1 MSTPTRYAIKIAGE
15 SGSLSTAGNI
25 VIDCLRH
32 LGFYVYCEREFPSL
46 IKGGRANIQINFAK
60 YPIRSLSHKIQVG
73 VALDREGVLDCLDT
87 LGKGSIMINGFERW
101 QKVIKDL
108 PTQVEEKGITL
119 YDIPAREIT
128 EKLGGSVIMV
138 NTVLVGFLFK
148 VLGLELE
155 PMILALTKQLAKK
168 PDLLEINKNCAK
180 FGYEYELDLTNKLD
194 LGRLSNPSHFVPAP
208 LQGAIDKAAKSPEL
222 DNLAEVGKL
231 PLAKGLAAQ
240 ADWGYNSD
248 TTQNGYTEAA
258 PTSKLHPNHIFI
270 DGNSAIC
277 LGALQAGCRAHYQYP
292 MSPSTTVLTTFASW
306 ADKTGMLVKQAE
318 DEITAIQ
325 MALGSMHTGTRAMTA
340 TSGGGFDLM
349 TETISLAGMIETPV
363 VCVIVQRPGPATGL
377 PTWTGQADLNLAIHS
392 GHGEYGK
399 LVIAC
404 SDVQSCYEN
413 IQHAF
418 DLAEKFQIPV
428 MLLSE
433 ANIGMSSV
441 TVPQFQQNIIPI
453 NRYLVNEKD
462 KIDVMSEVGKL
473 PLDKGLA
480 AQADWGYKGEAIQ
493 NSDATQEDSTSSNA
507 GTGSFAPLK
516 MTDLGIDELT
526 PNLRYQITE
535 SGVSHRWIPGTDEAI
550 YFANGDEHHEDG
562 SLDESLTAGDM
573 IAKRV
578 RKLKT
583 IEDKLPEPE
592 IFSSKINSYNQNE
605 KVEVGKLPL
614 DKDKVQQGFLATYC
628 PKGLAAQADWGYKG
642 DKPKQLLNSLKS
654 LFSGNSTNDSSASS
668 NTGTGSFAPLKMTE
682 LLTKK
687 SISFLGWGS
696 TKSTILDAIDQLSIS
711 NPEITVNYLHFN
723 YMFPLKTTLLKTFL
737 AANPDTILIEGNAT
751 GQLGELIAA
760 KTGFQF
766 QDRMLKWNGRP
777 FYVEEIVEKVIQT
790 I

>member
-1 MSTPTRYAIKIAGE
+1 MTVAHPNPFFTFSFSLFTIMSIPTRYAIKIAGE

-46 IKGGRANIQINFAK
+46 IKGGRANVQINFAK

-87 LGKGSIMINGFERW
+87 LGAGAIMINGFERW

-108 PTQVEEKGITL
+108 PTQIEEKGITMYEL
-119 YDIPAREIT
+119 PARQIT
-128 EKLGGSVIMV
+128 EKLGGSAIMV

-155 PMILALTKQLAKK
+155 PMILALTKQLSKK

-180 FGYEYELDLTNKLD
+180 FGYEYELELTNKLD
-194 LGRLSNPSHFVPAP
+194 LG
-208 LQGAIDKAAKSPEL
+208 
-222 DNLAEVGKL
+222 NLGENNNTNDRHLEHSERSSEVGLKNKL
-231 PLAKGLAAQ
+231 NGKENFA
-240 ADWGYNSD
+240 
-248 TTQNGYTEAA
+248 TTSNTGMGSFASLKMTNT
-258 PTSKLHPNHIFI
+258 PSLPPNHIFI

-404 SDVQSCYEN
+404 SDVQRCYEN

-418 DLAEKFQIPV
+418 NLADKFQIPV

-433 ANIGMSSV
+433 ANIGMSSI
-441 TVPQFQQNIIPI
+441 TIPQFEQNLIPI
-453 NRYLVNEKD
+453 NRYLVNQKD
-462 KIDVMSEVGKL
+462 KIDVTAEVGEL
-473 PLDKGLA
+473 PLDEGLA
-480 AQADWGYKGEAIQ
+480 AQADWGYNG
-493 NSDATQEDSTSSNA
+493 DATQIGDTEAASTTSNLITSNA
-507 GTGSFAPLK
+507 DKKSFASLK
-516 MTDLGIDELT
+516 LSNLGIEKLT
-526 PNLRYQITE
+526 PSLRYQITE

-583 IEDKLPEPE
+583 IEDNLPEPE
-592 IFSSKINSYNQNE
+592 LYSSLSNSYSQNE
-605 KVEVGKLPL
+605 QVVGDNSPL
-614 DKDKVQQGFLATYC
+614 EGWRSQTGGVDKSDAT
-628 PKGLAAQADWGYKG
+628 QIG
-642 DKPKQLLNSLKS
+642 DREAT
-654 LFSGNSTNDSSASS
+654 STN
-668 NTGTGSFAPLKMTE
+668 
-682 LLTKK
+682 K

-696 TKSTILDAIDQLSIS
+696 TKSTILDAIDQLAIT

-723 YMFPLKTTLLKTFL
+723 YMFPLKTTLLKEFL
-737 AANPDTILIEGNAT
+737 TANPDTILIEGNAT
-751 GQLGELIAA
+751 GQLGELITA

-766 QDRMLKWNGRP
+766 QDKMLKWNGRP
-777 FYVEEIVEKVIQT
+777 FYVEEIVEKVY
-790 I
+790 

>member
-1 MSTPTRYAIKIAGE
+1 MSTPTRYSIKIAGE

-32 LGFYVYCEREFPSL
+32 LGFYVYSEREFPSL
-46 IKGGRANIQINFAK
+46 IKGGRANVQINFAK
-60 YPIRSLSHKIQVG
+60 YPIRSLSHQIQVG

-87 LGKGSIMINGFERW
+87 LGSGSIMINGFDRW

-128 EKLGGSVIMV
+128 EKLGGSAIMV

-148 VLGLELE
+148 VLGLDLE
-155 PMILALTKQLAKK
+155 PMIAALTKQLAKK
-168 PDLLEINKNCAK
+168 LDLLEINKNCAK
-180 FGYEYELDLTNKLD
+180 FGYEYDLELINKFD
-194 LGRLSNPSHFVPAP
+194 LGSIQSQVNGHLEPSERSSVDEFKNELNGKENSSITSNTGTGSFTLLKMTDSP
-208 LQGAIDKAAKSPEL
+208 L
-222 DNLAEVGKL
+222 
-231 PLAKGLAAQ
+231 
-240 ADWGYNSD
+240 
-248 TTQNGYTEAA
+248 
-258 PTSKLHPNHIFI
+258 PTDHIFI

-306 ADKTGMLVKQAE
+306 AEKTGMLVKQAE

-349 TETISLAGMIETPV
+349 TETVSLAGMIETPC

-377 PTWTGQADLNLAIHS
+377 PTWTGQADLNLAIYS

-418 DLAEKFQIPV
+418 DLADKFQIPV

-433 ANIGMSSV
+433 ANIGMSSI
-441 TVPQFQQNIIPI
+441 TVPAFEQNIIPI
-453 NRYLVNEKD
+453 NRYLVNQEYKD
-462 KIDVMSEVGKL
+462 IENISHIGM
-473 PLDKGLA
+473 
-480 AQADWGYKGEAIQ
+480 
-493 NSDATQEDSTSSNA
+493 
-507 GTGSFAPLK
+507 GSFASVK
-516 MTDLGIDELT
+516 MADLGIDKLNS
-526 PNLRYQITE
+526 NLRYQITE
-535 SGVSHRWIPGTDEAI
+535 SGVSNRWIPGTDEAI

-583 IEDKLPEPE
+583 IEDSLPEPE
-592 IFSSKINSYNQNE
+592 IYSSKYNLKPEVDNSPLETAGTAELAPAIQLSE
-605 KVEVGKLPL
+605 GWQAKPDEV
-614 DKDKVQQGFLATYC
+614 VQ
-628 PKGLAAQADWGYKG
+628 G
-642 DKPKQLLNSLKS
+642 DKSSSKYIN
-654 LFSGNSTNDSSASS
+654 FSIANQ
-668 NTGTGSFAPLKMTE
+668 KI
-682 LLTKK
+682 
-687 SISFLGWGS
+687 ISFIGWGS
-696 TKSTILDAIDQLSIS
+696 TKSTILDAIDQLAIT

-723 YMFPLKTTLLKTFL
+723 YIFPLKTTLLQEYIKD
-737 AANPDTILIEGNAT
+737 NPDTILIEGNST
-751 GQLGELIAA
+751 GQLGELITA

-766 QDRMLKWNGRP
+766 AYKMLKWNGRP
-777 FYVEEIVEKVIQT
+777 FYVEEIIDKVMKQIKQK
-790 I
+790 

>member
-1 MSTPTRYAIKIAGE
+1 MTSPTRYAIKIAGE
-15 SGSLSTAGNI
+15 SGSLSTGGNI

-46 IKGGRANIQINFAK
+46 IKGGRANVQINFAK
-60 YPIRSLSHKIQVG
+60 YPIRSLSHKIAVG

-87 LGKGSIMINGFERW
+87 LGAGSIMINGFERW

-108 PTQVEEKGITL
+108 PTQIEEKRITMYEL
-119 YDIPAREIT
+119 PAREIT
-128 EKLGGSVIMV
+128 EKLGGSAIMV

-180 FGYEYELDLTNKLD
+180 FGYEYDLELTNKLD
-194 LGRLSNPSHFVPAP
+194 LSHLSNN
-208 LQGAIDKAAKSPEL
+208 K
-222 DNLAEVGKL
+222 AEVGNSPREGWQSQTDEVLKSD
-231 PLAKGLAAQ
+231 ANTNGDTKATNDNTISHNNGDAEANSTKGLL
-240 ADWGYNSD
+240 
-248 TTQNGYTEAA
+248 
-258 PTSKLHPNHIFI
+258 PTNHIFI

-292 MSPSTTVLTTFASW
+292 MSPSTTILTTFASW

-404 SDVQSCYEN
+404 SDAQSCYEN

-433 ANIGMSSV
+433 ANIGMSSI
-441 TVPQFQQNIIPI
+441 TIPQFEQNHIPI
-453 NRYLVNEKD
+453 NRYLVNKNTNREK
-462 KIDVMSEVGKL
+462 VEVGEL

-480 AQADWGYKGEAIQ
+480 AQADWGYK
-493 NSDATQEDSTSSNA
+493 SDATQNDDTDAASTIGNLITSNT
-507 GTGSFAPLK
+507 GTGSFASLK
-516 MTDLGIDELT
+516 MTDIGVDKLT
-526 PNLRYQITE
+526 PSLRYQITE
-535 SGVSHRWIPGTDEAI
+535 NGVSHRWIPGTDEAI

-583 IEDKLPEPE
+583 IEDNLPEPE
-592 IFSSKINSYNQNE
+592 LYSSKNT
-605 KVEVGKLPL
+605 KAEVGNSPL
-614 DKDKVQQGFLATYC
+614 EGWQATPDGVDKS
-628 PKGLAAQADWGYKG
+628 
-642 DKPKQLLNSLKS
+642 DKPTNQLLNSFKS
-654 LFSGNSTNDSSASS
+654 FITGNPKNQNESSKTND
-668 NTGTGSFAPLKMTE
+668 
-682 LLTKK
+682 K

-696 TKSTILDAIDQLSIS
+696 TKSTILDAIDQLAIT

-723 YMFPLKTTLLKTFL
+723 YMFPLKTTLLKEFL
-737 AANPDTILIEGNAT
+737 TANPDTILIEGNAT
-751 GQLGELIAA
+751 GQLGELITA

-766 QDRMLKWNGRP
+766 QDKMLKWNGRP
-777 FYVEEIVEKVIQT
+777 FYVEEVVEKVLKN
-790 I
+790 

>member
-25 VIDCLRH
+25 VIECLRH

-46 IKGGRANIQINFAK
+46 IKGGRANVQINFAK

-87 LGKGSIMINGFERW
+87 LGAGSIMINGFERW

-108 PTQVEEKGITL
+108 PTQIEEKGITMYEL
-119 YDIPAREIT
+119 PAREIT
-128 EKLGGSVIMV
+128 EKLGGSAIMV

-180 FGYEYELDLTNKLD
+180 FGYEYDLELTNKLD
-194 LGRLSNPSHFVPAP
+194 LGRLNNPSYFVTAP
-208 LQGAIDKAAKSPEL
+208 LQVAIDNTAR
-222 DNLAEVGKL
+222 N
-231 PLAKGLAAQ
+231 Q
-240 ADWGYNSD
+240 NSD
-248 TTQNGYTEAA
+248 EKTMVGNSPLEGWTAKQDGVDKSDATTNCDTEAA
-258 PTSKLHPNHIFI
+258 STTDNLTTSNTGTGSFASLKMTEIPLPTNHIFI

-306 ADKTGMLVKQAE
+306 AEKTGMLVKQAE

-349 TETISLAGMIETPV
+349 TETISLAGMIETPC

-377 PTWTGQADLNLAIHS
+377 PTWTGQGDLNLAIHS

-404 SDVQSCYEN
+404 SDVQNCYEN

-433 ANIGMSSV
+433 ANIGMS
-441 TVPQFQQNIIPI
+441 NITIPKFEQGLIPI
-453 NRYLVNEKD
+453 NRYLVNEKA
-462 KIDVMSEVGKL
+462 KASNKGEAEKL

-480 AQADWGYKGEAIQ
+480 AQADWGY
-493 NSDATQEDSTSSNA
+493 NSDDTSSKF
-507 GTGSFAPLK
+507 TSLK
-516 MTDLGIDELT
+516 MADLGIEKLT
-526 PNLRYQITE
+526 PSLRYQITE
-535 SGVSHRWIPGTDEAI
+535 SGVSHRWIPGADEAI

-583 IEDKLPEPE
+583 IEDSLPEPE
-592 IFSSKINSYNQNE
+592 IYSSRS
-605 KVEVGKLPL
+605 VEVHETHNKKSVEGQNSPL
-614 DKDKVQQGFLATYC
+614 EGWQAKPDGVDNMTTTHNGDTE
-628 PKGLAAQADWGYKG
+628 AA
-642 DKPKQLLNSLKS
+642 
-654 LFSGNSTNDSSASS
+654 ST
-668 NTGTGSFAPLKMTE
+668 
-682 LLTKK
+682 TKK

-696 TKSTILDAIDQLSIS
+696 TKSTILDAIDQLAIT
-711 NPEITVNYLHFN
+711 NPDITVKYLHFN
-723 YMFPLKTTLLKTFL
+723 YMFPLKTTLLNEYLK
-737 AANPDTILIEGNAT
+737 ANPNTILIEGNAT
-751 GQLGELIAA
+751 GQLGELITT

-766 QDRMLKWNGRP
+766 QNKMLKWNGRP
-777 FYVEEIVEKVIQT
+777 FYVEEVVEKVIQT
-790 I
+790 VGE

>member
-1 MSTPTRYAIKIAGE
+1 MSIPTRYAIKIAGE

-46 IKGGRANIQINFAK
+46 IKGGRANVQINFAK

-87 LGKGSIMINGFERW
+87 LGTGSIMINGFERW
-101 QKVIKDL
+101 QKVIKNL
-108 PTQVEEKGITL
+108 PTQIEEKGITMYEL
-119 YDIPAREIT
+119 PAREIT
-128 EKLGGSVIMV
+128 EKLGGSAIMV

-180 FGYEYELDLTNKLD
+180 FGYEYDLELTNKLD
-194 LGRLSNPSHFVPAP
+194 LGTLGENNNTNDRHLEHSERSSVVGLNESIVKKDKLSFNTGMGSFASLKMTNTPP
-208 LQGAIDKAAKSPEL
+208 LP
-222 DNLAEVGKL
+222 
-231 PLAKGLAAQ
+231 
-240 ADWGYNSD
+240 
-248 TTQNGYTEAA
+248 
-258 PTSKLHPNHIFI
+258 PNHIFI

-404 SDVQSCYEN
+404 SDVQSCYKN

-433 ANIGMSSV
+433 ANIGMSSI
-441 TVPQFQQNIIPI
+441 TIPQFEQNLIPI
-453 NRYLVNEKD
+453 NRYLVNEEKNSVILSETKD
-462 KIDVMSEVGKL
+462 PVPVLDEETPIEKIK
-473 PLDKGLA
+473 
-480 AQADWGYKGEAIQ
+480 
-493 NSDATQEDSTSSNA
+493 
-507 GTGSFAPLK
+507 
-516 MTDLGIDELT
+516 LT
-526 PNLRYQITE
+526 PNLRYQITK

-583 IEDKLPEPE
+583 IEDNLPEPE
-592 IFSSKINSYNQNE
+592 IYSSLDRSGKVYEPQNE
-605 KVEVGKLPL
+605 KVEVEKLPL
-614 DKDKVQQGFLATYC
+614 D
-628 PKGLAAQADWGYKG
+628 KGLAAQADWGYNGNATQNG
-642 DKPKQLLNSLKS
+642 D
-654 LFSGNSTNDSSASS
+654 TEA
-668 NTGTGSFAPLKMTE
+668 AP
-682 LLTKK
+682 TKNNK

-696 TKSTILDAIDQLSIS
+696 TKSTILDAIDQLAIT

-723 YMFPLKTTLLKTFL
+723 YMFPLKTTLLKGFL
-737 AANPDTILIEGNAT
+737 TANPDTILIEGNAT
-751 GQLGELIAA
+751 GQLGELITA

-766 QDRMLKWNGRP
+766 QDKMLKWNGRP
-777 FYVEEIVEKVIQT
+777 FYVEEIVDKVIQT
-790 I
+790 VGA

>member
-1 MSTPTRYAIKIAGE
+1 MTVRSPNPFFTFSFSLFTNFMTTPTRYAIKIAGE

-46 IKGGRANIQINFAK
+46 IKGGRANVQINFAK
-60 YPIRSLSHKIQVG
+60 YPIRSLSHQIAVG

-87 LGKGSIMINGFERW
+87 LGSGSIMINGFERW

-108 PTQVEEKGITL
+108 PTQIEEKGITMYEL
-119 YDIPAREIT
+119 PAREIT
-128 EKLGGSVIMV
+128 ERLGGSAIMV

-148 VLGLELE
+148 VLGLKLE

-180 FGYEYELDLTNKLD
+180 FGYEYDLELTNKLD
-194 LGRLSNPSHFVPAP
+194 LGK
-208 LQGAIDKAAKSPEL
+208 LQNSKAAE
-222 DNLAEVGKL
+222 GKL
-231 PLAKGLAAQ
+231 PLDKELSAQ
-240 ADWGYNSD
+240 ADWGLKSD
-248 TTQNGYTEAA
+248 ATDNGELKFSSTQVN
-258 PTSKLHPNHIFI
+258 PLPPNHIFI

-363 VCVIVQRPGPATGL
+363 VCIIVQRPGPATGL

-404 SDVQSCYEN
+404 SDAQSCYEN

-433 ANIGMSSV
+433 ANIGMSNI
-441 TVPQFQQNIIPI
+441 TIPQFEQNLIPI
-453 NRYLVNEKD
+453 NRYLVNINENYK
-462 KIDVMSEVGKL
+462 KAEMGKL

-480 AQADWGYKGEAIQ
+480 AQADWGYNG
-493 NSDATQEDSTSSNA
+493 DATNNQYIDAPTTSN
-507 GTGSFAPLK
+507 TTTRSFASLK
-516 MTDLGIDELT
+516 MTDIGVNKLS

-535 SGVSHRWIPGTDEAI
+535 SGVSHRWIPGTNEAI

-562 SLDESLTAGDM
+562 SLDESLSAGDM

-583 IEDKLPEPE
+583 IEDNLPEPE
-592 IFSSKINSYNQNE
+592 LYSSKNT
-605 KVEVGKLPL
+605 KAEVGNSPL
-614 DKDKVQQGFLATYC
+614 EGWQATPDGVDKS
-628 PKGLAAQADWGYKG
+628 
-642 DKPKQLLNSLKS
+642 DKPTNQLLNSFKS
-654 LFSGNSTNDSSASS
+654 FITGNPKNQNESSKTND
-668 NTGTGSFAPLKMTE
+668 
-682 LLTKK
+682 K

-696 TKSTILDAIDQLSIS
+696 TKSTILDAIDQLVVT

-723 YMFPLKTTLLKTFL
+723 YMFPLKTTLLNEYLK
-737 AANPDTILIEGNAT
+737 ANPDTILIEGNAT
-751 GQLGELIAA
+751 GQLGELITA

-766 QDRMLKWNGRP
+766 QDKMLKWNGRP
-777 FYVEEIVEKVIQT
+777 FYVEEVVEKVLKIT
-790 I
+790 

>member
-1 MSTPTRYAIKIAGE
+1 MTTAKPNPFFTFSFSLFTIMSIPTRYAIKIAGE

-46 IKGGRANIQINFAK
+46 IKGGRANVQINFAK

-87 LGKGSIMINGFERW
+87 LGEGSILINGFERW
-101 QKVIKDL
+101 QKVVKDL

-119 YDIPAREIT
+119 YDIPGREIT
-128 EKLGGSVIMV
+128 EKLGGSAIMV

-148 VLGLELE
+148 VLGSELE

-168 PDLLEINKNCAK
+168 PDLLETNKNCAK
-180 FGYEYELDLTNKLD
+180 FGYEYDLELTNKLD
-194 LGRLSNPSHFVPAP
+194 LGELKS
-208 LQGAIDKAAKSPEL
+208 DKADSGE
-222 DNLAEVGKL
+222 L

-240 ADWGYNSD
+240 ADWGFKMD
-248 TTQNGYTEAA
+248 ATQNGDNVISSKEA
-258 PTSKLHPNHIFI
+258 KLPADHIFI

-277 LGALQAGCRAHYQYP
+277 FGALQAGCRAHYQYP

-404 SDVQSCYEN
+404 SDVQSCYKN

-418 DLAEKFQIPV
+418 DLADKFQIPV

-433 ANIGMSSV
+433 ANIGMSNI
-441 TVPQFQQNIIPI
+441 TIPQFQQNLIPI
-453 NRYLVNEKD
+453 NRYLVNNNGE
-462 KIDVMSEVGKL
+462 ININEVAEIGKL
-473 PLDKGLA
+473 PLNKGLSRS
-480 AQADWGYKGEAIQ
+480 DWGFKSDAIQ
-493 NSDATQEDSTSSNA
+493 NNDTTNNGDTVVAATNYNSNKSNA
-507 GTGSFAPLK
+507 GTGSFASLK
-516 MTDLGIDELT
+516 MTDIGVNKLT

-550 YFANGDEHHEDG
+550 YFANGDEHYEDG

-583 IEDKLPEPE
+583 IEDSLPEPE
-592 IFSSKINSYNQNE
+592 IYSSHKVKVFETKNE
-605 KVEVGKLPL
+605 KVVMGKLPL
-614 DKDKVQQGFLATYC
+614 D
-628 PKGLAAQADWGYKG
+628 KGLAAQADWG
-642 DKPKQLLNSLKS
+642 LKS
-654 LFSGNSTNDSSASS
+654 DVAKS
-668 NTGTGSFAPLKMTE
+668 NTGTGSFASLKMTDFS
-682 LLTKK
+682 K

-696 TKSTILDAIDQLSIS
+696 TKSTILDAIDQLAIT
-711 NPEITVNYLHFN
+711 NPDITVNYLHFN
-723 YMFPLKTTLLKTFL
+723 YMFPLKTTLLNLYLK
-737 AANPDTILIEGNAT
+737 ANPDTILIEGNAT
-751 GQLGELIAA
+751 GQLGELITA
-760 KTGFQF
+760 KTGFMF
-766 QDRMLKWNGRP
+766 KDKILKWNGRP
-777 FYVEEIVEKVIQT
+777 FYIEEIVEKALEKFG
-790 I
+790 

>member
-1 MSTPTRYAIKIAGE
+1 MTTPTRYAIKIAGE
-15 SGSLSTAGNI
+15 SGSLSTAANI

-32 LGFYVYCEREFPSL
+32 LGFYVYSEREFPSL
-46 IKGGRANIQINFAK
+46 IKGGRANVQINFAK
-60 YPIRSLSHKIQVG
+60 YTIRSLSHKIQVG

-87 LGKGSIMINGFERW
+87 LGAGSIFINGFERW

-108 PTQVEEKGITL
+108 PTQIEEKGITMYEL
-119 YDIPAREIT
+119 PAREIT
-128 EKLGGSVIMV
+128 EKLGGSAIMV

-180 FGYEYELDLTNKLD
+180 FGYEYELELTNKLD
-194 LGRLSNPSHFVPAP
+194 LGNLNSN
-208 LQGAIDKAAKSPEL
+208 
-222 DNLAEVGKL
+222 EVEVKEL
-231 PLAKGLAAQ
+231 PLDKGLTAQ
-240 ADWGYNSD
+240 ADWGLQGNALKYGD
-248 TTQNGYTEAA
+248 MEAA
-258 PTSKLHPNHIFI
+258 STIKLPSDHIFI

-292 MSPSTTVLTTFASW
+292 MSPSTTVLTTFATW
-306 ADKTGMLVKQAE
+306 AQKTGMLVKQAE

-363 VCVIVQRPGPATGL
+363 VCLIVQRPGPATGL

-418 DLAEKFQIPV
+418 DLAEKYQIPV

-433 ANIGMSSV
+433 ANIGMSSI
-441 TVPQFQQNIIPI
+441 TVPKFEQHIIPI
-453 NRYLVNEKD
+453 NRYL
-462 KIDVMSEVGKL
+462 
-473 PLDKGLA
+473 
-480 AQADWGYKGEAIQ
+480 
-493 NSDATQEDSTSSNA
+493 ATEN
-507 GTGSFAPLK
+507 
-516 MTDLGIDELT
+516 LT

-573 IAKRV
+573 IAKRI

-583 IEDKLPEPE
+583 IKDNLPEPE
-592 IFSSKINSYNQNE
+592 LFSSKNSSTQAE
-605 KVEVGKLPL
+605 KLSI
-614 DKDKVQQGFLATYC
+614 DKELKVKANLGN
-628 PKGLAAQADWGYKG
+628 
-642 DKPKQLLNSLKS
+642 KPTTQLLNSIKS
-654 LFSGNSTNDSSASS
+654 FISGNSKHEDTEDTFITNSK
-668 NTGTGSFAPLKMTE
+668 T
-682 LLTKK
+682 TK
-687 SISFLGWGS
+687 SLSFLGWGS
-696 TKSTILDAIDQLSIS
+696 TKSTILDAIDQLAIT

-723 YMFPLKTTLLKTFL
+723 YMFPLKTTLLKEFL
-737 AANPDTILIEGNAT
+737 KFNPDTILIEGNAT
-751 GQLGELIAA
+751 GQLGELIIA

-766 QDRMLKWNGRP
+766 KDKMLKWNGRP
-777 FYVEEIVEKVIQT
+777 FYVEEIVEKVLKNLK
-790 I
+790 

>member
-1 MSTPTRYAIKIAGE
+1 MTTPTRYAIKITGE
-15 SGSLSTAGNI
+15 SGSLTTAANI

-32 LGFYVYCEREFPSL
+32 MGFYVYSEREFPSL
-46 IKGGRANIQINFAK
+46 IKGGRANVQINFAK

-87 LGKGSIMINGFERW
+87 LGQGSILINGFERW
-101 QKVIKDL
+101 QKVVKDL
-108 PTQVEEKGITL
+108 PTQAEEKEITL
-119 YDIPAREIT
+119 YDIPGREIT
-128 EKLGGSVIMV
+128 EKLGGSAIMV

-148 VLGLELE
+148 VLGLELD

-180 FGYEYELDLTNKLD
+180 FGYEYELELTNKLD
-194 LGRLSNPSHFVPAP
+194 LGNLNRSE
-208 LQGAIDKAAKSPEL
+208 AKVGNSPREGWQSQTDGVL
-222 DNLAEVGKL
+222 K
-231 PLAKGLAAQ
+231 
-240 ADWGYNSD
+240 SD
-248 TTQNGYTEAA
+248 TALNGDTEAA
-258 PTSKLHPNHIFI
+258 STNIPLPTNHIFI

-306 ADKTGMLVKQAE
+306 AEKTGMLVKQAE

-340 TSGGGFDLM
+340 TSGGGFDLI
-349 TETISLAGMIETPV
+349 TETISLAGMIETPC
-363 VCVIVQRPGPATGL
+363 VCLIVQRPGPATGL

-433 ANIGMSSV
+433 ANIGMSNI
-441 TVPQFQQNIIPI
+441 TIPKFEQGIIPI
-453 NRYLVNEKD
+453 NRYLVNEKANQIN
-462 KIDVMSEVGKL
+462 KTESVEL
-473 PLDKGLA
+473 PLSGASTKG
-480 AQADWGYKGEAIQ
+480 DWGTQ
-493 NSDATQEDSTSSNA
+493 SDATQNGVALVASTTNNSTTSNID
-507 GTGSFAPLK
+507 TRSFASLK
-516 MTDLGIDELT
+516 MTDLGADKLS
-526 PNLRYQITE
+526 PSLRYQITE

-583 IEDKLPEPE
+583 IEDSLPEPE
-592 IFSSKINSYNQNE
+592 VHSSHKVEVFGAQNE
-605 KVEVGKLPL
+605 KVVVDKLPL
-614 DKDKVQQGFLATYC
+614 D
-628 PKGLAAQADWGYKG
+628 KGLAAQADWGYDG
-642 DKPKQLLNSLKS
+642 DANQNNNPIPS
-654 LFSGNSTNDSSASS
+654 
-668 NTGTGSFAPLKMTE
+668 
-682 LLTKK
+682 K

-696 TKSTILDAIDQLSIS
+696 TKSTILDAIDQLAIT

-723 YMFPLKTTLLKTFL
+723 YLFPLKTTLLREYL
-737 AANPDTILIEGNAT
+737 QANPDTILIEGNAT
-751 GQLGELIAA
+751 GQLGELITA

-766 QDRMLKWNGRP
+766 QNKMLKWNGRP
-777 FYVEEIVEKVIQT
+777 FYVEEIMEKIIQT
-790 I
+790 VGA

>member
-1 MSTPTRYAIKIAGE
+1 MTTPTRYAIKIAGE

-32 LGFYVYCEREFPSL
+32 LGFYVYSEREFPSL

-87 LGKGSIMINGFERW
+87 LGQGSIMINGFERW
-101 QKVIKDL
+101 QKVVKDL

-128 EKLGGSVIMV
+128 EKLGGSAIMV

-155 PMILALTKQLAKK
+155 PMILALTKQLSKK

-180 FGYEYELDLTNKLD
+180 FGFEYEMELTNKLD
-194 LGRLSNPSHFVPAP
+194 LGDLK
-208 LQGAIDKAAKSPEL
+208 IEK
-222 DNLAEVGKL
+222 AEVEQL
-231 PLAKGLAAQ
+231 PLDKGLARSG
-240 ADWGYNSD
+240 WGFKGD
-248 TTQNGYTEAA
+248 ATQNGNTEAA
-258 PTSKLHPNHIFI
+258 STKDVLPTNHIFI

-306 ADKTGMLVKQAE
+306 AEKTGMLVKQAE

-349 TETISLAGMIETPV
+349 TETISLAGMIETPC

-418 DLAEKFQIPV
+418 DLADKFQIPV

-433 ANIGMSSV
+433 ANIGMSSI
-441 TVPQFQQNIIPI
+441 TVSKFEQCIIPI
-453 NRYLVNEKD
+453 NRYLVNQKD
-462 KIDVMSEVGKL
+462 NRINEVEVGNS
-473 PLDKGLA
+473 PLEGW
-480 AQADWGYKGEAIQ
+480 QAKPDGVVKSDANQ
-493 NSDATQEDSTSSNA
+493 NSEKTQNGDREVDSIMVNSTSSK
-507 GTGSFAPLK
+507 SFTSPKLS
-516 MTDLGIDELT
+516 DIGIDKLT

-578 RKLKT
+578 RKLKK
-583 IEDKLPEPE
+583 IKDDLPEPE
-592 IFSSKINSYNQNE
+592 IFSSRSGEACETPNKKAE
-605 KVEVGKLPL
+605 VEQLPL
-614 DKDKVQQGFLATYC
+614 DK
-628 PKGLAAQADWGYKG
+628 GLARSGWGLNS
-642 DKPKQLLNSLKS
+642 DKLTNQLLSSIKS
-654 LFSGNSTNDSSASS
+654 LIVGKS
-668 NTGTGSFAPLKMTE
+668 NHGATGDAA
-682 LLTKK
+682 TKAQK

-696 TKSTILDAIDQLSIS
+696 TKSTILDSIDQLKIT
-711 NPEITVNYLHFN
+711 NPEINVNYLHFN
-723 YMFPLKTTLLKTFL
+723 YMFPLKTTLLKEYL
-737 AANPDTILIEGNAT
+737 KAHPDTILIEGNAT
-751 GQLGELIAA
+751 GQLGELITT

-766 QDRMLKWNGRP
+766 QDKMLKWNGRP
-777 FYVEEIVEKVIQT
+777 FYVEEIVEKVLERLK
-790 I
+790 

>member
-1 MSTPTRYAIKIAGE
+1 MTTARPNPFFTFSFSLFTIMSIPTRYAIKIAGE

-46 IKGGRANIQINFAK
+46 IKGGRANVQINFAK

-87 LGKGSIMINGFERW
+87 LGSGSIMINGFERW

-108 PTQVEEKGITL
+108 PTQIEEKGITMYEL
-119 YDIPAREIT
+119 PAREIT
-128 EKLGGSVIMV
+128 EKLGGSAIMV

-180 FGYEYELDLTNKLD
+180 FGYEYELELTNKLD
-194 LGRLSNPSHFVPAP
+194 LGNLGENNNTNDRHLEHSERSSVVGLNESIVKKDKLSSNTGMGSFASLKMTNTPP
-208 LQGAIDKAAKSPEL
+208 LP
-222 DNLAEVGKL
+222 
-231 PLAKGLAAQ
+231 
-240 ADWGYNSD
+240 
-248 TTQNGYTEAA
+248 
-258 PTSKLHPNHIFI
+258 PNHIFI

-349 TETISLAGMIETPV
+349 TETISLAGMIETPM

-433 ANIGMSSV
+433 ANIGMSSI
-441 TVPQFQQNIIPI
+441 TVPPFEQNLISI
-453 NRYLVNEKD
+453 NRYLVNEEKNSVILSEAKD
-462 KIDVMSEVGKL
+462 PVPVLDEGTPIEKIK
-473 PLDKGLA
+473 
-480 AQADWGYKGEAIQ
+480 
-493 NSDATQEDSTSSNA
+493 
-507 GTGSFAPLK
+507 
-516 MTDLGIDELT
+516 LT
-526 PNLRYQITE
+526 PSLRYQITE

-583 IEDKLPEPE
+583 IEDNLPEPE
-592 IFSSKINSYNQNE
+592 LYSSLSNSYSQNE
-605 KVEVGKLPL
+605 QVVGDNSPLEGWQSQTDGVDNMATTPNGDTEV
-614 DKDKVQQGFLATYC
+614 A
-628 PKGLAAQADWGYKG
+628 
-642 DKPKQLLNSLKS
+642 
-654 LFSGNSTNDSSASS
+654 STN
-668 NTGTGSFAPLKMTE
+668 
-682 LLTKK
+682 K

-696 TKSTILDAIDQLSIS
+696 TKSTILDAIDQLAVT

-723 YMFPLKTTLLKTFL
+723 YMFPLKTTLLKEFL
-737 AANPDTILIEGNAT
+737 TANPDTILIEGNAT
-751 GQLGELIAA
+751 GQLGELITA

-766 QDRMLKWNGRP
+766 QNKMLKWNGRP

-790 I
+790 VGA

>member
-1 MSTPTRYAIKIAGE
+1 MTAPKLNPFFTFTFSLFTIMTILTRYAIKIAGE

-32 LGFYVYCEREFPSL
+32 LGFYVYSEREFPSL
-46 IKGGRANIQINFAK
+46 IKGGRANVQINFAK
-60 YPIRSLSHKIQVG
+60 YPIRSLSHNIQVG

-87 LGKGSIMINGFERW
+87 LGSGAILINGFERW

-108 PTQVEEKGITL
+108 ESQVEEKKITL
-119 YDIPAREIT
+119 YDIPGREIT
-128 EKLGGSVIMV
+128 EKLGGSAIMV

-148 VLGLELE
+148 VLGLDLE
-155 PMILALTKQLAKK
+155 PMIAALTKQLSKK

-180 FGYEYELDLTNKLD
+180 FGFEYDLELTNKLD
-194 LGRLSNPSHFVPAP
+194 LGSLGENNNTNDRHLEHSERSSAVGLNESIVKKDKLSSNTGTGSFAALKMTDPS
-208 LQGAIDKAAKSPEL
+208 
-222 DNLAEVGKL
+222 L
-231 PLAKGLAAQ
+231 PT
-240 ADWGYNSD
+240 D
-248 TTQNGYTEAA
+248 
-258 PTSKLHPNHIFI
+258 HIFI

-306 ADKTGMLVKQAE
+306 AEKTGMLVKQAE

-349 TETISLAGMIETPV
+349 TETISLAGMIETPC

-418 DLAEKFQIPV
+418 DLAEKYQIPV

-433 ANIGMSSV
+433 ANIGMSSI
-441 TVPQFQQNIIPI
+441 TVPKFQQNVVPI
-453 NRYLVNEKD
+453 NRYLINKNKQNVILTAAKDPVPELDEDTDIEK
-462 KIDVMSEVGKL
+462 IKL
-473 PLDKGLA
+473 
-480 AQADWGYKGEAIQ
+480 
-493 NSDATQEDSTSSNA
+493 TS
-507 GTGSFAPLK
+507 
-516 MTDLGIDELT
+516 
-526 PNLRYQITE
+526 NLRYQITE

-583 IEDKLPEPE
+583 IEDNLPEPE
-592 IFSSKINSYNQNE
+592 VFSSQNTSKSQNE
-605 KVEVGKLPL
+605 KLEVVNSPL
-614 DKDKVQQGFLATYC
+614 EMTGTAGLDPATHS
-628 PKGLAAQADWGYKG
+628 PKGWQAEPDGV
-642 DKPKQLLNSLKS
+642 LKS
-654 LFSGNSTNDSSASS
+654 DVTTVGDTQTSSTTNQAANLILSTFKSFIKGNPKNGDTFVAATKANSNTS

-682 LLTKK
+682 TKTV
-687 SISFLGWGS
+687 SLLGWGS
-696 TKSTILDAIDQLSIS
+696 TKSTILDAIDQLAIT

-723 YMFPLKTTLLKTFL
+723 YMFPLKTKLLKEYL
-737 AANPDTILIEGNAT
+737 KANPDTILIEGNAT
-751 GQLGELIAA
+751 GQLGELITA

-766 QDRMLKWNGRP
+766 QDKMLKWNGRP
-777 FYVEEIVEKVIQT
+777 FYVEEIVEKVMEK
-790 I
+790 

>member
-1 MSTPTRYAIKIAGE
+1 MTTPTRYAIKIAGE

-46 IKGGRANIQINFAK
+46 IKGGRANVQINFAK
-60 YPIRSLSHKIQVG
+60 YPIRSLSHKTQVG

-87 LGKGSIMINGFERW
+87 LGAGSIMINGFERW

-108 PTQVEEKGITL
+108 PTQIEEKGITMYEL
-119 YDIPAREIT
+119 PAREIT
-128 EKLGGSVIMV
+128 EKLGGSAIMV

-180 FGYEYELDLTNKLD
+180 FGYEYEMELTNKLD
-194 LGRLSNPSHFVPAP
+194 LGELNNPSQFVTAPSDNMSQGNLAVPYP
-208 LQGAIDKAAKSPEL
+208 LQVAIDNTAKSQQLSIE
-222 DNLAEVGKL
+222 AEDGKL
-231 PLAKGLAAQ
+231 PLAKGPAAQ
-240 ADWGYNSD
+240 ADWGLKGDATN
-248 TTQNGYTEAA
+248 NGVALA
-258 PTSKLHPNHIFI
+258 TSTNYSLPADHIFI

-292 MSPSTTVLTTFASW
+292 MSPSTTVLTTFATW

-349 TETISLAGMIETPV
+349 TETISLAGMIETPC
-363 VCVIVQRPGPATGL
+363 VCLIVQRPGPATGL

-433 ANIGMSSV
+433 ANIGMSNI
-441 TVPQFQQNIIPI
+441 TIPQFQQNLIPN
-453 NRYLVNEKD
+453 NRYLINGEKNSVILSVAKD
-462 KIDVMSEVGKL
+462 PVLVLDEETLIEKIK
-473 PLDKGLA
+473 
-480 AQADWGYKGEAIQ
+480 
-493 NSDATQEDSTSSNA
+493 
-507 GTGSFAPLK
+507 
-516 MTDLGIDELT
+516 LT

-583 IEDKLPEPE
+583 IEDGLPEPE
-592 IFSSKINSYNQNE
+592 IFSS
-605 KVEVGKLPL
+605 
-614 DKDKVQQGFLATYC
+614 
-628 PKGLAAQADWGYKG
+628 
-642 DKPKQLLNSLKS
+642 NSLNALEKQNSPYLWGGKTESFDGGSVAVKS
-654 LFSGNSTNDSSASS
+654 STIS
-668 NTGTGSFAPLKMTE
+668 NTGTGSFASLKMTN
-682 LLTKK
+682 LSKIPSK

-696 TKSTILDAIDQLSIS
+696 TKSTILDAIDQLAII
-711 NPEITVNYLHFN
+711 NPDITVNYIHFN
-723 YMFPLKTTLLKTFL
+723 YMFPLKTTLLNEFL
-737 AANPDTILIEGNAT
+737 EANPNTILIEGNAT
-751 GQLGELIAA
+751 GQLGELITA
-760 KTGFQF
+760 KTGFMF
-766 QDRMLKWNGRP
+766 KDKMLKWNGRP
-777 FYVEEIVEKVIQT
+777 FYVEEIVEKVISEMK
-790 I
+790 

>member
-1 MSTPTRYAIKIAGE
+1 MTTRYAIKIAGE
-15 SGSLSTAGNI
+15 SGSLTTAGNI

-32 LGFYVYCEREFPSL
+32 MGFYVYSEREFPSL
-46 IKGGRANIQINFAK
+46 IKGGRANVQINFAK
-60 YPIRSLSHKIQVG
+60 YPMRSLSHKIQVG

-87 LGKGSIMINGFERW
+87 LGEGSILINGFERW
-101 QKVIKDL
+101 QKVVKDL
-108 PTQVEEKGITL
+108 PTQVEENGITL
-119 YDIPAREIT
+119 YDIPGREIT
-128 EKLGGSVIMV
+128 EKLGGSAIMV

-180 FGYEYELDLTNKLD
+180 FGYEYDLELTNKLD
-194 LGRLSNPSHFVPAP
+194 LGKILIDRL
-208 LQGAIDKAAKSPEL
+208 
-222 DNLAEVGKL
+222 EVGEL
-231 PLAKGLAAQ
+231 PLDKGLAAQ
-240 ADWGYNSD
+240 ADWGLNSD
-248 TTQNGYTEAA
+248 AAYNGVALAASTTENSNASNTGMGSFLRTESTPVLRTA
-258 PTSKLHPNHIFI
+258 PDRGNNSSVFLPSNHIFI

-306 ADKTGMLVKQAE
+306 AKKTGMLVKQAE

-418 DLAEKFQIPV
+418 DLADKFQIPV

-433 ANIGMSSV
+433 ANIGMSNI
-441 TVPQFQQNIIPI
+441 TIPKFEQNLIPI
-453 NRYLVNEKD
+453 NRYLVNEAD
-462 KIDVMSEVGKL
+462 DSVQAEARKL
-473 PLDKGLA
+473 PLSGAGTEGDWGTQGDATNNGVALA
-480 AQADWGYKGEAIQ
+480 A
-493 NSDATQEDSTSSNA
+493 STTFHSNKYV
-507 GTGSFAPLK
+507 SPK
-516 MTDLGIDELT
+516 MTDLNIDKLT

-583 IEDKLPEPE
+583 IEDSLPEPE
-592 IFSSKINSYNQNE
+592 IYSSRS
-605 KVEVGKLPL
+605 VEVHETQNSKPEAGNLPL
-614 DKDKVQQGFLATYC
+614 SGAGSK
-628 PKGLAAQADWGYKG
+628 ADWGTQNVT
-642 DKPKQLLNSLKS
+642 DNSDTKAA
-654 LFSGNSTNDSSASS
+654 ST
-668 NTGTGSFAPLKMTE
+668 
-682 LLTKK
+682 TKK

-696 TKSTILDAIDQLSIS
+696 TKSTILDAIDQLAIT
-711 NPEITVNYLHFN
+711 NPDITVNYLHFN
-723 YMFPLKTTLLKTFL
+723 YMFPLKTTLLNEYLK
-737 AANPDTILIEGNAT
+737 AHPDTILIEGNAT
-751 GQLGELIAA
+751 GQLGELITT
-760 KTGFQF
+760 KTRFQF
-766 QDRMLKWNGRP
+766 QNKMLKWNGRP
-777 FYVEEIVEKVIQT
+777 FYVEEILGRIIQT
-790 I
+790 VGA

>member
-1 MSTPTRYAIKIAGE
+1 MSTPTRYSIKIAGE

-32 LGFYVYCEREFPSL
+32 LGFYVYSEREFPSL

-60 YPIRSLSHKIQVG
+60 YPVRSLSHQIQVG

-87 LGKGSIMINGFERW
+87 LGYGSILINGFDRW

-108 PTQVEEKGITL
+108 PTQVEEKGIIL

-128 EKLGGSVIMV
+128 EKLGGSAIMV

-148 VLGLELE
+148 VLGLDLE
-155 PMILALTKQLAKK
+155 PMIIALTKQLSKK

-180 FGYEYELDLTNKLD
+180 FGFEYDIELSNRLDLEKLQ
-194 LGRLSNPSHFVPAP
+194 S
-208 LQGAIDKAAKSPEL
+208 
-222 DNLAEVGKL
+222 DNAEAGEL
-231 PLAKGLAAQ
+231 PLNKGLAAQ
-240 ADWGYNSD
+240 ADWGYKSD
-248 TTQNGYTEAA
+248 TTHYGDTVVATTN
-258 PTSKLHPNHIFI
+258 PSLPSNHIFV
-270 DGNSAIC
+270 DGNTAIC

-292 MSPSTTVLTTFASW
+292 MSPSTTVLTTFAAW
-306 ADKTGMLVKQAE
+306 AEKTGMLVKQAE

-349 TETISLAGMIETPV
+349 TETISLAGMIETPC

-418 DLAEKFQIPV
+418 DLADKFQIPV

-441 TVPQFQQNIIPI
+441 TVPAFEQDLIPI
-453 NRYLVNEKD
+453 NRYLTTEN
-462 KIDVMSEVGKL
+462 
-473 PLDKGLA
+473 LA
-480 AQADWGYKGEAIQ
+480 
-493 NSDATQEDSTSSNA
+493 
-507 GTGSFAPLK
+507 
-516 MTDLGIDELT
+516 
-526 PNLRYQITE
+526 PNLRYQITQ
-535 SGVSHRWIPGTDEAI
+535 SGISNRWIPGTDEAI
-550 YFANGDEHHEDG
+550 YFANSDEHYEDG

-583 IEDKLPEPE
+583 IEDSLPEPE
-592 IFSSKINSYNQNE
+592 IYSSRSGSIPIYDNQNNKDKDDRNSPYLGGGKTKSFDEGSPAVENSNSILNSFKSLILGKLE
-605 KVEVGKLPL
+605 KVVIKN
-614 DKDKVQQGFLATYC
+614 
-628 PKGLAAQADWGYKG
+628 
-642 DKPKQLLNSLKS
+642 NSK
-654 LFSGNSTNDSSASS
+654 T
-668 NTGTGSFAPLKMTE
+668 
-682 LLTKK
+682 
-687 SISFLGWGS
+687 ISFVGWGS
-696 TKSTILDAIDQLSIS
+696 TKSTIIDAIDQLAIT
-711 NPEITVNYLHFN
+711 NPEVTINYLHFN
-723 YMFPLKTTLLKTFL
+723 YMFPLKTTLLIDFL
-737 AANPDTILIEGNAT
+737 KVNPDAILIEGNAT
-751 GQLGELIAA
+751 GQLGELITT
-760 KTGFQF
+760 KTGIQF
-766 QDRMLKWNGRP
+766 ADKMLKWNGRP
-777 FYVEEIVEKVIQT
+777 FYVEEIINKILKY
-790 I
+790 

>member
-1 MSTPTRYAIKIAGE
+1 
-15 SGSLSTAGNI
+15 
-25 VIDCLRH
+25 
-32 LGFYVYCEREFPSL
+32 VYCEREFPSL
-46 IKGGRANIQINFAK
+46 IKGGRANVQINFAK

-87 LGKGSIMINGFERW
+87 LGAGAIMINGFERW

-108 PTQVEEKGITL
+108 PTQIEEKGITMCEL
-119 YDIPAREIT
+119 PAREIT
-128 EKLGGSVIMV
+128 EKLGGSAIMV

-155 PMILALTKQLAKK
+155 PMILALTKQLSKK

-180 FGYEYELDLTNKLD
+180 FGYEYDLELTNKLD
-194 LGRLSNPSHFVPAP
+194 LGTLGENNNTNDRHLEHSERSSVVGLNESIVKKDKLSSNTGMGSFASLKMTNTPP
-208 LQGAIDKAAKSPEL
+208 
-222 DNLAEVGKL
+222 
-231 PLAKGLAAQ
+231 
-240 ADWGYNSD
+240 
-248 TTQNGYTEAA
+248 
-258 PTSKLHPNHIFI
+258 LHPNHIFI

-433 ANIGMSSV
+433 ANIGMSSI
-441 TVPQFQQNIIPI
+441 TIPQFEQNIIPI
-453 NRYLVNEKD
+453 NRYLINEEKNSVILSEAKD
-462 KIDVMSEVGKL
+462 PVPALDEETPIEKIK
-473 PLDKGLA
+473 
-480 AQADWGYKGEAIQ
+480 
-493 NSDATQEDSTSSNA
+493 
-507 GTGSFAPLK
+507 
-516 MTDLGIDELT
+516 LT
-526 PNLRYQITE
+526 PNLRYQITK

-550 YFANGDEHHEDG
+550 YFANGDEHCEDG

-583 IEDKLPEPE
+583 IEDNLPEPE
-592 IFSSKINSYNQNE
+592 IYSSLDRSGKVYEPQNKKAEVDNSPLEGEGTARFPCDILSVGWQSQTDGVDNMATTQNGE
-605 KVEVGKLPL
+605 AEAG
-614 DKDKVQQGFLATYC
+614 
-628 PKGLAAQADWGYKG
+628 
-642 DKPKQLLNSLKS
+642 
-654 LFSGNSTNDSSASS
+654 STKN
-668 NTGTGSFAPLKMTE
+668 N
-682 LLTKK
+682 K

-696 TKSTILDAIDQLSIS
+696 TKSTILDAIDQLAIT

-723 YMFPLKTTLLKTFL
+723 YMFPLKTTLLKEFL
-737 AANPDTILIEGNAT
+737 TANPDTILIEGNAT
-751 GQLGELIAA
+751 GQLGELITA

-766 QDRMLKWNGRP
+766 QDKMLKWNGRP
-777 FYVEEIVEKVIQT
+777 FYVEEIVDKVIQT
-790 I
+790 VGA